1 MVRTLRKHN
10 HRAHGVRARR
20 ARTPAEV
27 PAQITADTAE
37 DAKTSQRSRKAR
49 RREKQQDRP
58 VTARDVKRMIGIAK
72 IVIPVAAPFVL
83 KALGWLRARF
93 DEMRARR
100 LGIPVGDLARFS
112 GRGAALHARI
122 AGIDDVLGELRERAH
137 GKTDQ
142 DSIAAERFAD
152 TARQRLTELTSVVRA
167 AERMPAPRRRA
178 AHQAVA
184 AELDRIDDGLLD
196 HLGVEHP
203 AVAGT
208 GRRHRGKHRPDQ
220 PLPGVDT
227 SDS

>member
-1 MVRTLRKHN
+1 M
-10 HRAHGVRARR
+10 
-20 ARTPAEV
+20 PAEV
-27 PAQITADTAE
+27 PTQTTADTAE
-37 DAKTSQRSRKAR
+37 DAKTNRPAR

-58 VTARDVKRMIGIAK
+58 VTVRDVKRMIAIAK
-72 IVIPVAAPFVL
+72 IAVPLATPFVL
-83 KALGWLRARF
+83 KALGWLRARL

-122 AGIDDVLGELRERAH
+122 AGIADVLGELRERAH

-178 AHQAVA
+178 AHHAVA

-203 AVAGT
+203 AAAGT

-227 SDS
+227 SDI